1 MALTDK
7 KTKEEK
13 EVKKP
18 AAKKPAAKKTAPAKK
33 TASAKKES
41 ANNEAV
47 SMKDLYSDSSDKK
60 SSSAK
65 KSSAP
70 KTKYDGAHRVLVRP
84 LITEKAANL
93 GTLNKY
99 AFVVSTSA
107 NKIEVSKAV
116 SAVYGVSVA
125 DVNIIAMKGKKVS
138 RGKIRGQRKDW
149 KKAIVTLKAGDS
161 IQLYEGV

>member
-33 TASAKKES
+33 TASVKKES
-41 ANNEAV
+41 VKKEAV

-65 KSSAP
+65 KSSTP
-70 KTKYDGAHRVLVRP
+70 KTKYDGAYRVLVKP

-116 SAVYGVSVA
+116 STVYGVSVA

-138 RGKIRGQRKDW
+138 RGRIRGHQKS
-149 KKAIVTLKAGDS
+149 GG
-161 IQLYEGV
+161 Y

>member
-18 AAKKPAAKKTAPAKK
+18 AAKKPAVKKTAPAKK
-33 TASAKKES
+33 TVSVKK
-41 ANNEAV
+41 EAV

-60 SSSAK
+60 AGSAK

-70 KTKYDGAHRVLVRP
+70 KTKYDGAYRVLVKP
-84 LITEKAANL
+84 LVTEKAANL

-116 SAVYGVSVA
+116 STVYGVSVA

-138 RGKIRGQRKDW
+138 RGRIRGQRKDW